1 MISYLFIESVGVPP
15 LNCYSVIIP
24 PQKKTKKNPTQQV
37 GPSPQNLS
45 PLHLPGGKG
54 TMTAFLKDKF
64 STKENFGEML

>member
-15 LNCYSVIIP
+15 LNCYSVTP
-24 PQKKTKKNPTQQV
+24 PPPKKKTLTEQV
-37 GPSPQNLS
+37 RPSPQNLT

-64 STKENFGEML
+64 STKENSGEML